1 VDGAG
6 PMHDSARRPL
16 VLGLVGDARLA
27 FGDSGRSACGME
39 EHGNVHGI
47 PLHVPRLSSG
57 PSGVVCMLTYQ
68 PGNRSVSMFDLL
80 TGHGRDDEE
89 GMQRQS
95 QFRNACGD
103 TGWANQARKYL
114 GSASSSGFFP
124 ARHSVQ
130 RSASIVCL
138 IDLIPFPQHRY
149 GERTNG

>member
-6 PMHDSARRPL
+6 RPPL

-47 PLHVPRLSSG
+47 PVPLHVPRLSSG

-95 QFRNACGD
+95 QFRNACGA
-103 TGWANQARKYL
+103 TCWANQARKCISDQL
-114 GSASSSGFFP
+114 APPDFSGRAQRTTQRINHLPDRSDPISATSMGS
-124 ARHSVQ
+124 
-130 RSASIVCL
+130 
-138 IDLIPFPQHRY
+138 
-149 GERTNG
+149 ERANE